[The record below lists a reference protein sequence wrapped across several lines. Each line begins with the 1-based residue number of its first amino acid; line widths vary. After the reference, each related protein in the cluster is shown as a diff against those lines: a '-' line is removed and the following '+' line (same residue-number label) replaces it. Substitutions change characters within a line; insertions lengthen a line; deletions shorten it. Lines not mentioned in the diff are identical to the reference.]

1 MDILQKTIH
10 ALSKKEIISYKIFTN
25 RSKDDHN
32 RKDLA
37 LFDLIK
43 KSTKKDSHKSEALS
57 VLYPET
63 NNVNTYNKLKTRLL
77 EEIDNSLVQFYFHE
91 PDVRFVYSELS
102 LYHTFYLKAK
112 WEIAHYHLQKAEKK
126 AQQISN
132 FDLLE
137 IIYGEFIK
145 LSIYFGKETPSFYIK
160 QRALNNTKLKDIREL
175 DNALSLIIFELSK
188 KQTFGKTTAF
198 NLANLNNA
206 IKALKE
212 NKSLKKNPVFKQK
225 LFLAISQMLISKKD
239 FSTLESY
246 SIKTYKEFIKQQ
258 AFSKNNH
265 DIKLQVLRYICNS
278 LFLNQKYTEALAY
291 CKLFYEAMLEH
302 QAFLYEANI
311 FFYYNALANNY
322 SVLDTKK
329 AVEILNEAKNNEAI
343 LNHPTHLGYVFLNLA
358 GAYFDLK
365 EPKLAIKNVTSICH
379 HPVFEKLNTSF
390 KIQIYII
397 DIILR
402 IETKNLEYS
411 KKQID
416 FLVKEYKKTLLQK
429 EHKYDYDFV
438 LMLKKTTSQVNVATD
453 KASQKIIKTFC
464 DKYTDEPSNSLVNYT
479 KWATEFLINKQ
490 I

>member
-25 RSKDDHN
+25 RSKDDVD

-57 VLYPET
+57 ILYPET

-91 PDVRFVYSELS
+91 TDVRFIYSELS
-102 LYHTFYLKAK
+102 IYHTFYLKAS

-126 AQQISN
+126 ALQLNS

-145 LSIYFGKETPSFYIK
+145 LSIHFGKETPAFYIK
-160 QRALNNTKLKDIREL
+160 QRTLNGLKLKDIREL

-198 NLANLNNA
+198 NISNLNNA
-206 IKALKE
+206 VEALKE
-212 NKSLKKNPVFKQK
+212 NKSLKNNPVFKQK
-225 LFLAISQMLISKKD
+225 LFVAISQLLISKKEYVA
-239 FSTLESY
+239 LEDY
-246 SIKTYKEFIKQQ
+246 SIKTYKEFVKQN

-265 DIKLQVLRYICNS
+265 DLKLQMLRYICNS
-278 LFLNQKYTEALAY
+278 LFLNQKHREALAY
-291 CKLFYEAMLEH
+291 CKIFH
-302 QAFLYEANI
+302 QATLEYQSVLYDANI

-343 LNHPTHLGYVFLNLA
+343 LKHPTHLGYVFLNLA

-365 EPKLAIKNVTSICH
+365 EPKLAIKNITSICH

-402 IETKNLEYS
+402 VETKNLEYS

-416 FLVKEYKKTLLQK
+416 FLIKEYKKTVLLK
-429 EHKYDYDFV
+429 EHKYDYDF
-438 LMLKKTTSQVNVATD
+438 LLLLKKIISKNNIVSNNNI
-453 KASQKIIKTFC
+453 QKTINAFC
-464 DKYTDEPSNSLVNYT
+464 DKYKDKPSSSLVNYT
-479 KWATEFLINKQ
+479 KWATEFFSNK
-490 I
+490 